1 MKAKTRVFYP
11 NGLHRN
17 ELMRV
22 RIVGRRALNALREKI
37 YPIERNYFRGAKSAL
52 RGTKLFTMAV
62 NHNRF
67 T

>member
-1 MKAKTRVFYP
+1 
-11 NGLHRN
+11 
-17 ELMRV
+17 MRV

-52 RGTKLFTMAV
+52 RGTELFTMAV